1 MHLAVA
7 LLNRGL
13 KVATLDLDSEQ
24 RTLSRYVSNRR
35 RYRTRTQP
43 ELLVPTHMGLGSDHG
58 QVDELEVANA
68 ISYLR
73 GHDVIIIDTPGYFT
87 TLSQAGHMKADVLV
101 TPVNDSFVDLDVL
114 RAGPQRDGISRPTAY
129 GERIRDLRNDRAGGL
144 DWIVVRNRLNTL
156 VARNKRNVGDALI
169 ELSRRLGFRLADGI
183 VERVIYRELFL
194 EGLTVEDLP
203 QLSEAG
209 PVSLSHVAAR
219 QELRNLVACVGTV
232 QRQAA

>member
-1 MHLAVA
+1 M
-7 LLNRGL
+7 
-13 KVATLDLDSEQ
+13 
-24 RTLSRYVSNRR
+24 
-35 RYRTRTQP
+35 
-43 ELLVPTHMGLGSDHG
+43 
-58 QVDELEVANA
+58 
-68 ISYLR
+68 
-73 GHDVIIIDTPGYFT
+73 
-87 TLSQAGHMKADVLV
+87 
-101 TPVNDSFVDLDVL
+101 
-114 RAGPQRDGISRPTAY
+114 
-129 GERIRDLRNDRAGGL
+129 RNDRAGGL